1 MEDTYQNKYD
11 NQSMIPDTLKF
22 TAGLLLTVSV
32 VLAFFLMPEY
42 AHGQERNIVHYVL
55 SIAYLV
61 SGIFVAAVLLA
72 LSFITECLDEAKR
85 R

>member
-11 NQSMIPDTLKF
+11 SKSMVPDTLKF
-22 TAGLLLTVSV
+22 TAGLLLLVSLI
-32 VLAFFLMPEY
+32 LAFFLLPEY
-42 AHGQERNIVHYVL
+42 EPGQERKFAHYAFSV
-55 SIAYLV
+55 SYLL
-61 SGIFVAAVLLA
+61 SGIFLSAVVMA